1 MYCKLFFIA
10 LLFPVFNCFNQTNT
24 GCIQGTII
32 SFTDEP
38 LIGVNVGLQNTAFTS
53 ATNKDGQFILKDV
66 PAGTYTIV
74 ASSVGYS
81 ANKQNVVVEAG
92 KTINLNLQLSENNQ
106 ELRDVVVTALRN
118 NYKPNSTSLA
128 TRTDA
133 PLIETP
139 QSAQILPQRILKDKQ
154 AFTLNEITPV
164 LTGVKANNGMGAF
177 TLRGFTG
184 YNHFD
189 GGFITYNGIRGNL
202 YVWSQQPLLYNIER
216 VEVLRGPASVLFSE
230 GIPGGIINFVTKK
243 PQVDNRYEF
252 TVSAGS
258 WNMVRLSADATGALS
273 KNKKL
278 LYRLIAGADRSNS
291 FRDQQK
297 IENYF
302 IAPSLTYQFSKRTS
316 LNLEI
321 NYAYQEA
328 VHQYDRGTFIK
339 PLPDGKFDFNYYP
352 NNLTVQS
359 PTDFGRTNNASA
371 TLHFIHRVNDKLSF
385 NVVQRHVRSLLN
397 FSDHG
402 VVGAIRNDSI
412 SRSYQI
418 WDYDQFNWQTTAY
431 ANYHFKT
438 GFIKHS
444 VLAGVDYNS
453 YGWHKNDYRN
463 SPSKRISI
471 LNPDYNNDVPAPN
484 AAVDYYDD
492 NKQSN
497 TVIGG
502 YLQDQISLSQQ
513 FKILLSL
520 RYDDYKLKQTPLSD
534 KDDLQG
540 DESEATSWTPRIGVV
555 YLPVKNISFYGSYN
569 RSFNP
574 QRSNS
579 AGSGGPFPPRLAT
592 QYEVGYKGD
601 FFNNALSTMVALYD
615 IKYTHIL
622 AADPTPTSPNRQ
634 VLVDGTRSKG
644 FEITLQG
651 NIKDLSIIAGYAY
664 NDHVL
669 SSDNTIGKKGYRYIN
684 APRNIGNVWLKYNFS
699 KTVLKG
705 LGIGI
710 GGRYTSN
717 QVGNLATQNFLI
729 PESTVLDAVANYE
742 IKRFNFQF
750 NLNNIAN
757 ERYFQGGVSRV
768 TIASLG
774 NPRNFRVG
782 VGYTIR

>member
-1 MYCKLFFIA
+1 MPYKLLSWI
-10 LLFPVFNCFNQTNT
+10 LLFPALNCFSQTNS
-24 GCIQGTII
+24 GSIKGTII

-38 LIGVNVGLQNTAFTS
+38 LTGVNVSLQHTTLAS
-53 ATNKDGQFILKDV
+53 ATNNLGQFIIKDV
-66 PAGTYTIV
+66 PAGTYTLV
-74 ASSVGYS
+74 ASSIGYS
-81 ANKQNVVVEAG
+81 ANKQNIVVVAG
-92 KTINLNLQLSENNQ
+92 KMANLSLQLSENNQ
-106 ELRDVVVTALRN
+106 ELRDVVVTAIRN
-118 NYKPNSTSLA
+118 NYKSNSTSLA
-128 TRTDA
+128 TRTDV

-139 QSAQILPQRILKDKQ
+139 QSAQILPQRIIKDKQ
-154 AFTLNEITPV
+154 AFTLNEVAPL

-189 GGFITYNGIRGNL
+189 GSFITFNGVRGNL
-202 YVWSQQPLLYNIER
+202 YMWSQQPLLYNIER

-243 PQVDNRYEF
+243 PQVDSRYEF
-252 TVSAGS
+252 NVSAGS
-258 WNMVRLSADATGALS
+258 WNMGRISADATGALS

-278 LYRLIAGADRSNS
+278 LYRLIGGVDRSNS
-291 FRDQQK
+291 FRNQQK

-302 IAPSLTYQFSKRTS
+302 VAPSLTYQFSNRTS
-316 LNLEI
+316 LNLEV

-328 VHQYDRGTFIK
+328 VHQYDRGSFVK
-339 PLPDGKFDFNYYP
+339 PLANGKFDFNYYS
-352 NNLTVQS
+352 NKLTVQS
-359 PTDFGRTNNASA
+359 PTDFGRTNNTSAS
-371 TLHFIHRVNDKLSF
+371 LHFTHKVSDKLSF
-385 NVVQRHVRSLLN
+385 NIIQRHIRSLLN

-418 WDYDQFNWQTTAY
+418 WDYDQFNWQTTAFV
-431 ANYHFKT
+431 NYTLNT

-444 VLAGVDYNS
+444 LLGGVDYNH
-453 YGWHKNDYRN
+453 YGWHRNDYRN

-471 LNPDYNNDVPAPN
+471 LNPDYSNDVPAPN

-497 TVIGG
+497 KVIGG
-502 YLQDQISLSQQ
+502 YIQDQISLSQH
-513 FKILLSL
+513 FKLLVSL
-520 RYDDYKLKQTPLSD
+520 RYDDYKLKQTPMSD

-540 DESEATSWTPRIGVV
+540 DDSEADSWTPRLGAV

-592 QYEVGYKGD
+592 QYEIGYKGD
-601 FFNNALSTMVALYD
+601 FFKNALSTMVAFYD
-615 IKYTHIL
+615 IKYTNIL
-622 AADPTPTSPNRQ
+622 AADPTPTNPNRQ

-651 NIKDLSIIAGYAY
+651 NVKDLSIIAGYAY

-669 SSDNTIGKKGYRYIN
+669 SSDNTIGKKGFRYIN
-684 APRNIGNVWLKYNFS
+684 APRNIANVWLKYNFS
-699 KTVLKG
+699 KTALKG

-710 GGRYTSN
+710 GGRYTSD